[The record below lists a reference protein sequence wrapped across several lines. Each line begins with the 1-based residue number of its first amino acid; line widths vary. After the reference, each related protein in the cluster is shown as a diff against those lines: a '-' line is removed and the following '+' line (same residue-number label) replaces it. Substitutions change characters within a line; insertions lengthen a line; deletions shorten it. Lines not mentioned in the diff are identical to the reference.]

1 MVIVLLILSAFILA
15 LGKAIADIVSNEPHW
30 SKSIFSK
37 KPIDSFFG
45 CKDFT
50 WKRKYKTNKIWNYLF
65 TTILVFTTDIWH
77 FANFISKVGLY
88 LSLGAILM
96 LNNDIMTNLY
106 LVILHL
112 IVNNVAF
119 HLLYTYLLRK

>member
-1 MVIVLLILSAFILA
+1 MVTFLLILSAFILA
-15 LGKAIADIVSNEPHW
+15 LGKAVADIVSDEPNW

-50 WKRKYKTNKIWNYLF
+50 WERKYKTNKFWNYLSS
-65 TTILVFTTDIWH
+65 TIFVFTSDIWH
-77 FANFISKVGLY
+77 FANFVSKVGLY
-88 LSLGAILM
+88 LSMGAILM

-112 IVNNVAF
+112 IVNTISF

>member
-1 MVIVLLILSAFILA
+1 MVILFLLSAIIIA
-15 LGKAIADIVSNEPHW
+15 IGKAIADITSDEPNW

-50 WKRKYKTNKIWNYLF
+50 WERKYKTNKIWNYLSS
-65 TTILVFTTDIWH
+65 TILVFTSDIWH

-96 LNNDIMTNLY
+96 LNNDIMTNLH

-112 IVNNVAF
+112 IVNTISF

>member
-1 MVIVLLILSAFILA
+1 MVIILLILSAFILA
-15 LGKAIADIVSNEPHW
+15 LGKAVADIVSDESNW

-50 WKRKYKTNKIWNYLF
+50 WERKYKTNKIWNYLSS
-65 TTILVFTTDIWH
+65 TIFVFTSDIWH

-88 LSLGAILM
+88 LSMGAILM

-112 IVNNVAF
+112 IVNNISF
-119 HLLYTYLLRK
+119 HLLYTYFLRK

>member
-15 LGKAIADIVSNEPHW
+15 LGKAVADIVSDEPNW

-37 KPIDSFFG
+37 KPINSFFG

-50 WKRKYKTNKIWNYLF
+50 WERKYKTNKIWNYLSS
-65 TTILVFTTDIWH
+65 TIFVFTTDIWH
-77 FANFISKVGLY
+77 LGNFISKVGLY

-96 LNNDIMTNLY
+96 LNNDIMTNLH

-112 IVNNVAF
+112 IVNTISF